1 MDGEAFGAGMVEIVK
16 DYVAGAVAPLVERIE
31 QLEQAELSPSV
42 TMDDIL
48 PILDEKIAAIP
59 PAEPGKDADP
69 EQVAALVAEAV
80 ECAVGALP
88 APQDG
93 KSVTLEDVQPLID
106 EAVAKTVAQIPV
118 PKDGAG
124 VVDAIVRR
132 DGSLTLVLSDGQ
144 VKQLSDPLPQP
155 PEFNEYCPDDTAE
168 LVALAIKTMAEIP
181 DIPAAP
187 EPLPPMPQPAKQLPI
202 TLNITPAGATPQ
214 PTQTRKTITTRKA
227 PDGNLVADIVETTE

>member
-1 MDGEAFGAGMVEIVK
+1 MDGEAFGAKMVEIVRGH
-16 DYVAGAVAPLVERIE
+16 VAGAVEPLIERIKQLE
-31 QLEQAELSPSV
+31 QLELPPFV
-42 TMDDIL
+42 TMDHIL
-48 PILDEKIAAIP
+48 PAIDAKIAAIP
-59 PAEPGKDADP
+59 PVEPGKDADP

-106 EAVAKTVAQIPV
+106 EAVAKTVAQIP
-118 PKDGAG
+118 PARDGAG

-132 DGSLTLVLSDGQ
+132 DGSLALVLSDGQ
-144 VKQLSDPLPQP
+144 VKQLAEPLPP
-155 PEFNEYCPDDTAE
+155 APEFSEYCPDDTAE

-214 PTQTRKTITTRKA
+214 PTQTRKTVTTRKDA
-227 PDGNLVADIVETTE
+227 AGNLVADIVETTE